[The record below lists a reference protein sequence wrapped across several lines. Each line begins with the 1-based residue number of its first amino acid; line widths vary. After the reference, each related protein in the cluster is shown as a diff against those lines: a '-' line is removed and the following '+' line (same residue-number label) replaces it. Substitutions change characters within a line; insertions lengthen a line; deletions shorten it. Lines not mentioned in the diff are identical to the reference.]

1 MENFVL
7 ADFLVVS
14 AALRAIY
21 QDIAAE
27 QHVDG
32 QELKGITASL
42 TSLSATLNQ
51 FVDRVNQEAHLD
63 SVSLLLVTKE
73 PFEDVL
79 ALLWQLAWV
88 MSEKELP
95 INSLDELRQQLRELH
110 KKLEISDTEGNT
122 DEPS

>member
-1 MENFVL
+1 MEDFVL

-32 QELKGITASL
+32 QELKGIAASL

-51 FVDRVNQEAHLD
+51 FVERDKQDTHLG
-63 SVSLLLVTKE
+63 STSMVTKE

-79 ALLWQLAWV
+79 ALLWQLAWI
-88 MSEKELP
+88 MHQKGLP
-95 INSLDELRQQLRELH
+95 TKSLDELRRQLRELH
-110 KKLEISDTEGNT
+110 KKLGIFGYGKEYR
-122 DEPS
+122 